1 MTGGGARNRKG
12 RLMAPLWT
20 RARLERVMCLRFGFG
35 YDPASPDTAAAA
47 AAMGVTRRTVQRWL
61 HADHGRSV
69 AHIPPKRRE
78 QLIELLQPAAE
89 TLAREEQQ
97 ARYARKAIDGLRLP
111 RKMGIKPAWEKQR
124 WLEPHRVA
132 VLEIPVGHLKIRQMA
147 IARDEPSRVAELT
160 RRGKVVDE
168 ATVPTRFHAT
178 VLVHQVLTEM
188 APWRFQAGGDQVTQ
202 GFTQAWMVEPSTPK
216 THLSTAALFL
226 IREGR
231 R

>member
-1 MTGGGARNRKG
+1 MG
-12 RLMAPLWT
+12 PLWT

-35 YDPASPDTAAAA
+35 HDPASPDTAAAA

-132 VLEIPVGHLKIRQMA
+132 VLEIPVRHLKIRQLA

-202 GFTQAWMVEPSTPK
+202 GFTQAWMVESSTPK

>member
-1 MTGGGARNRKG
+1 
-12 RLMAPLWT
+12 
-20 RARLERVMCLRFGFG
+20 
-35 YDPASPDTAAAA
+35 
-47 AAMGVTRRTVQRWL
+47 
-61 HADHGRSV
+61 
-69 AHIPPKRRE
+69 
-78 QLIELLQPAAE
+78 
-89 TLAREEQQ
+89 
-97 ARYARKAIDGLRLP
+97 
-111 RKMGIKPAWEKQR
+111 MGIKPAWEKQR

-132 VLEIPVGHLKIRQMA
+132 VLEIPVRHLKIRQLA

-188 APWRFQAGGDQVTQ
+188 SPWRFQAGGDQVTQ
-202 GFTQAWMVEPSTPK
+202 GFTQAWMVESSTPN